1 MGEIFLE
8 TKKITK
14 RFGEVLAV
22 DHVDFSVEL
31 GKIRGLI
38 GENGSGKSTISSMIC
53 GIHAITS
60 GEIVLQG
67 KPYKPADPSDAR
79 AHGIGMI
86 VQESGTVDY
95 LSVAENIFLG
105 EEKRFAKH
113 GFVNKGKMEEE
124 ARRALA
130 AVGLDIDVARPAVY
144 YDFET
149 RKLVEIAKALYYEPR
164 LFIVDETTTA
174 LSQDGREKIH
184 GIMRRLKEEG
194 KAVLF
199 ISHDLPELMEIC
211 DDLTVLRDGELIAT
225 IEKADFDEDRIKQTM
240 VGRRIEGNY
249 YRADFDPSCG
259 EEVALEAVNV
269 STDGLSEIELKVHKG
284 EIVGIGGLSGS
295 GMHELGRLFF
305 GMERIREGE
314 VNAYAPRPLTRKER
328 AEKNR
333 VQARRA
339 WRLFTADVM
348 KLFRKKPKSQTPEE
362 FVRSGET
369 AKYKICCIRDALD
382 ASIGYISKD
391 RDKETLV
398 MPASIRDNICLSA
411 ADMLSAYGVI
421 PTSGEKE
428 LARVQAENL
437 RIKCSSVNQEV
448 RELSGGNKQK
458 VSFAKW
464 IGNKSKILVL
474 DSPTRGVDVGVKT
487 TMYQLL
493 YDLKK
498 QGYAIVIIS
507 EELSELIG
515 MSDRIEIMK
524 DGRIAK
530 EFVRSE
536 SLRDTDIINY
546 MI

>member
-1 MGEIFLE
+1 
-8 TKKITK
+8 
-14 RFGEVLAV
+14 
-22 DHVDFSVEL
+22 
-31 GKIRGLI
+31 
-38 GENGSGKSTISSMIC
+38 
-53 GIHAITS
+53 
-60 GEIVLQG
+60 
-67 KPYKPADPSDAR
+67 
-79 AHGIGMI
+79 
-86 VQESGTVDY
+86 
-95 LSVAENIFLG
+95 
-105 EEKRFAKH
+105 
-113 GFVNKGKMEEE
+113 
-124 ARRALA
+124 
-130 AVGLDIDVARPAVY
+130 
-144 YDFET
+144 
-149 RKLVEIAKALYYEPR
+149 
-164 LFIVDETTTA
+164 
-174 LSQDGREKIH
+174 
-184 GIMRRLKEEG
+184 
-194 KAVLF
+194 
-199 ISHDLPELMEIC
+199 
-211 DDLTVLRDGELIAT
+211 
-225 IEKADFDEDRIKQTM
+225 
-240 VGRRIEGNY
+240 
-249 YRADFDPSCG
+249 
-259 EEVALEAVNV
+259 
-269 STDGLSEIELKVHKG
+269 
-284 EIVGIGGLSGS
+284 
-295 GMHELGRLFF
+295 
-305 GMERIREGE
+305 
-314 VNAYAPRPLTRKER
+314 
-328 AEKNR
+328 
-333 VQARRA
+333 
-339 WRLFTADVM
+339 M